1 MKIVICEDEKRQR
14 NLIRKSLST
23 WAMEKGISC
32 NVLEYEKSEE
42 LLFKEEEHRD
52 ADLYILDIE
61 MQGINGMELA
71 KKIRA
76 VDRKVGILFITGYEN
91 FVFSGYEVNAIAY
104 LLKPYKQENLFYYL
118 DEMRERMEDK
128 RQFFM
133 MGSNGD
139 CQKVY
144 LEDILYFESNDH
156 QIRVVTRN
164 NEIIHRETMED
175 LKTKLPQTEF
185 CQCHRSYLVHLSKI
199 LRITKKEVLM
209 GDNCKI
215 PIARGKWE
223 LLNESYLNY
232 FRGIKLW

>member
-1 MKIVICEDEKRQR
+1 MKIVICEDEKIQR
-14 NLIRKSLST
+14 NLIRNSLAE
-23 WAMEKGISC
+23 WAMEKGIFC

-71 KKIRA
+71 KGIRA
-76 VDRKVGILFITGYEN
+76 ADRKVGILFITGYEK
-91 FVFSGYEVNAIAY
+91 FVFNGYEVNAIAY
-104 LLKPYKQENLFYYL
+104 LLKPYKQENLFHYL
-118 DEMRERMEDK
+118 DEMRERIEDK

-133 MGSNGD
+133 MGANED
-139 CQKVY
+139 YQKVY
-144 LEDILYFESNDH
+144 LDDILYLESDDH

-164 NEIIHRETMED
+164 KEVIHRESMEG
-175 LKTKLPQTEF
+175 LKTKLPRAEF
-185 CQCHRSYLVHLSKI
+185 CQCHRSYLVHLNKI

-209 GDNCKI
+209 ENNCKI

-223 LLNESYLNY
+223 LLNEAYLNY